1 MTSPTDEPKQVHL
14 VIADVWKDRDGEPT
28 LVHLLFTGNEG
39 DDLITVA
46 LNILAGQGY
55 EEAELLEIGTLSE
68 EPEEEPH
75 LSAWKTALGGEAAL
89 IEFGEDE

>member
-1 MTSPTDEPKQVHL
+1 MSSTTDEPKQVHL
-14 VIADVWKDRDGEPT
+14 VIAEVWKEKDGGPT
-28 LVHLLFTGNEG
+28 LVHLLLMGDGG
-39 DDLITVA
+39 DDLVTTA

-55 EEAELLEIGTLSE
+55 EEAELLEIGTLTE

-89 IEFGEDE
+89 IEFEE

>member
-1 MTSPTDEPKQVHL
+1 MASTTDEPKQVHL
-14 VIADVWKDRDGEPT
+14 VVADVWKDKDGEPA

-39 DDLITVA
+39 EDLISVA

-55 EEAELLEIGTLSE
+55 EEAELTEIGTLTE

-75 LSAWKTALGGEAAL
+75 RSAWKTALNGEAAL

>member
-1 MTSPTDEPKQVHL
+1 MPPTADEPKLVHL
-14 VIADVWKDRDGEPT
+14 VVADVWKDKDSEPT
-28 LVHLLFTGNEG
+28 LVHLLLTGNGE
-39 DDLITVA
+39 DDLVTTA

-55 EEAELLEIGTLSE
+55 EEAELLELGTLSE

-89 IEFGEDE
+89 IEFDE

>member
-1 MTSPTDEPKQVHL
+1 MASSDEQQQVHL
-14 VIADVWKDRDGEPT
+14 VIADVWKNKDGGPT
-28 LVHLLFTGNEG
+28 LVHLLFTGREG
-39 DDLITVA
+39 DDLISIA

-55 EEAELLEIGTLSE
+55 EEAELLEIGSLTE

-89 IEFGEDE
+89 IEFEGE